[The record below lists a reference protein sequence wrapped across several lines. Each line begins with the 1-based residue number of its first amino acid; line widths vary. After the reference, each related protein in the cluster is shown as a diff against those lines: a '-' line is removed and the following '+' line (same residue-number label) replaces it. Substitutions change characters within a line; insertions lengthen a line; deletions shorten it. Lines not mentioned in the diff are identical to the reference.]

1 MEFKFNVTGTQR
13 KKLVMAISEI
23 LNTASEYQGP
33 PTYAY
38 EVGGYRIDRAGTLTG
53 ADSWELIADLSG
65 LHSLVPTEGTYD
77 TALAETQAVDEN
89 VVIPWEAELGGRVS
103 PYRDYEEPPAYS
115 TMPDRLVIEMP
126 AEGFTDETFDNL
138 QKLVASKSS
147 LIKKAIGAEN
157 LNIERTEETLS
168 FPWFTFNPDNGKET
182 RAYTQLIAALCEMAK
197 TQKRVIATEKPV
209 DNEKYAFRCFLLR
222 LGFIGAEYK
231 EERKILLS
239 KLTGSSAFKNPAKG
253 GSDDE

>member
-1 MEFKFNVTGTQR
+1 MQINYNVTGAKR
-13 KKLVMAISEI
+13 KSLVDAISQE
-23 LNTASEYQGP
+23 LNM
-33 PTYAY
+33 PTKYLGVPTFAY
-38 EVGGYRIDRAGTLTG
+38 EVGDYHIDKNGILRGTDNPGLV
-53 ADSWELIADLSG
+53 ADLQG
-65 LHSLVPTEGTYD
+65 LHGFKAITEEYD
-77 TALAETQAVDEN
+77 APL
-89 VVIPWEAELGGRVS
+89 PEAEPVPEDIQIPYEAALGGSVS